1 MDEAEPKTLKKKK
14 SKLKKIR
21 SGDDP
26 LDYVDEVRCT
36 IKYQMKKVLELNV
49 VTVDSANMSEDD
61 LSRNIQLSINFSIS
75 LLKSGWKNIKVPCTK
90 TNSKP

>member
-1 MDEAEPKTLKKKK
+1 MKSTMDKDELKTLKKKK

-36 IKYQMKKVLELNV
+36 IKYQMKKVLGLNV
-49 VTVDSANMSEDD
+49 IVVDNVNMSEGD
-61 LSRNIQLSINFSIS
+61 LNRNIQLSINYLIH
-75 LLKSGWKNIKVPCTK
+75 
-90 TNSKP
+90 

>member
-1 MDEAEPKTLKKKK
+1 MYKDELKTLKKKK

-36 IKYQMKKVLELNV
+36 IKYQMKKILGLNV
-49 VTVDSANMSEDD
+49 VVVDRVNMSEDD
-61 LSRNIQLSINFSIS
+61 ISRNIKLSINS
-75 LLKSGWKNIKVPCTK
+75 LIH
-90 TNSKP
+90 

>member
-1 MDEAEPKTLKKKK
+1 MDKDELKTLKKKK

-49 VTVDSANMSEDD
+49 VVGNVNMSEDD
-61 LSRNIQLSINFSIS
+61 LSRTIQLSINFLVS
-75 LLKSGWKNIKVPCTK
+75 LLEEHQGIVPEE
-90 TNSKP
+90 

>member
-36 IKYQMKKVLELNV
+36 IKYQMKKILGLNV
-49 VTVDSANMSEDD
+49 AVVDRVNMSEDD
-61 LSRNIQLSINFSIS
+61 ISRNIKLSINS
-75 LLKSGWKNIKVPCTK
+75 LIH
-90 TNSKP
+90 

>member
-1 MDEAEPKTLKKKK
+1 MLKW
-14 SKLKKIR
+14 
-21 SGDDP
+21 DDP

-75 LLKSGWKNIKVPCTK
+75 LLKSGWKNIKVRIVHEEYHGQRRTQNPK
-90 TNSKP
+90 EEEV

>member
-1 MDEAEPKTLKKKK
+1 MKSTMDKDELKTLKKKK

-36 IKYQMKKVLELNV
+36 IKYQMKKILGLNV
-49 VTVDSANMSEDD
+49 AVVDSVNMSEDD
-61 LSRNIQLSINFSIS
+61 ICRNIKLSINS
-75 LLKSGWKNIKVPCTK
+75 LIH
-90 TNSKP
+90 

>member
-36 IKYQMKKVLELNV
+36 IKYQMKKILGLNV
-49 VTVDSANMSEDD
+49 VVVDRVNMSEDD
-61 LSRNIQLSINFSIS
+61 ISRNIKLSINS
-75 LLKSGWKNIKVPCTK
+75 LIH
-90 TNSKP
+90 